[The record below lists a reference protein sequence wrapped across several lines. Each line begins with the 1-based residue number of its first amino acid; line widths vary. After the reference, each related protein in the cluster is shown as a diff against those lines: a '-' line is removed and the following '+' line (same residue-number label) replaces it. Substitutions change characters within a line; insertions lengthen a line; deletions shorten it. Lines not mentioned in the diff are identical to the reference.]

1 MAGIRAEGLV
11 DRPPFFVHFPDMSP
25 GSLFTRHFLGLLCW
39 FALASVPLGA
49 ADKEETLQ
57 VGKPRAD
64 EPAKPSEP
72 AKPTEVVP
80 KSSYCL
86 RARDFIKVG
95 VINEADTLIER
106 RINPDGTIDIPFL
119 KQLVP
124 IAGLTITEAQAE
136 ITKRFR
142 RYFKDPQVV
151 ITIVTYAERRVY
163 VSGYVGKPGPVNI
176 PPEETL
182 TLGKAL
188 SMAGGIMARGR
199 RSDVAIKRM
208 RDGKLV
214 TIVKD
219 VRKIDSGDE
228 PDFVLE
234 DDDAIYVDDSKF

>member
-1 MAGIRAEGLV
+1 
-11 DRPPFFVHFPDMSP
+11 
-25 GSLFTRHFLGLLCW
+25 
-39 FALASVPLGA
+39 
-49 ADKEETLQ
+49 
-57 VGKPRAD
+57 
-64 EPAKPSEP
+64 
-72 AKPTEVVP
+72 
-80 KSSYCL
+80 
-86 RARDFIKVG
+86 
-95 VINEADTLIER
+95 
-106 RINPDGTIDIPFL
+106 L
-119 KQLVP
+119 KTLVP

-142 RYFKDPQVV
+142 RYFKEPQVV
-151 ITIVTYAERRVY
+151 ITIVNYAERRVY

-176 PPEETL
+176 PPEENL

-188 SMAGGIMARGR
+188 SMAGGILARGR
-199 RSDVAIKRM
+199 RSDVAIKRT

>member
-1 MAGIRAEGLV
+1 M
-11 DRPPFFVHFPDMSP
+11 PF
-25 GSLFTRHFLGLLCW
+25 GNTFTRLACGFLCLW
-39 FALASVPLGA
+39 ALTAGRVAA

-57 VGKPRAD
+57 VGKARAE
-64 EPAKPSEP
+64 EPAKAPADP
-72 AKPTEVVP
+72 AKPADPAAKPAEP
-80 KSSYCL
+80 SQKSSYCL
-86 RARDFIKVG
+86 RPRDFIRVG
-95 VINEADTLIER
+95 VINELDTLIER

-136 ITKRFR
+136 ITKRYK
-142 RYFKDPQVV
+142 RYFKEPQVV
-151 ITIVTYAERRVY
+151 ITIVNYAERRVY
-163 VSGYVGKPGPVNI
+163 VSGYVGKPGPVPI
-176 PPEETL
+176 PPEENL

-188 SMAGGIMARGR
+188 SMAGGILARGR

>member
-1 MAGIRAEGLV
+1 MSFGPTFHRL
-11 DRPPFFVHFPDMSP
+11 FP
-25 GSLFTRHFLGLLCW
+25 GLLSLVVCAW
-39 FALASVPLGA
+39 APLWA
-49 ADKEETLQ
+49 AEKEETLQ
-57 VGKPRAD
+57 VGKPRA
-64 EPAKPSEP
+64 EEP
-72 AKPTEVVP
+72 AKPTEPTKSAEVTP

-86 RARDFIKVG
+86 RSRDFIKVG

-151 ITIVTYAERRVY
+151 ITIVAYAERRVY

-176 PPEETL
+176 PPEENL

-188 SMAGGIMARGR
+188 SMAGGILARGR
-199 RSDVAIKRM
+199 RSDVAVKRM

>member
-1 MAGIRAEGLV
+1 MRAEGLV

-25 GSLFTRHFLGLLCW
+25 GSTFTRHLLGLLCW

-57 VGKPRAD
+57 VGKPRAE

-72 AKPTEVVP
+72 AKPAEVTP

-86 RARDFIKVG
+86 RSRDFIKVG

>member
-1 MAGIRAEGLV
+1 MRAEGLV

-25 GSLFTRHFLGLLCW
+25 GSTFTRHLLGLLCW

-57 VGKPRAD
+57 VGKPRAE

-124 IAGLTITEAQAE
+124 IAGTLAE
-136 ITKRFR
+136 WLFR
-142 RYFKDPQVV
+142 ADSWFGAGPRW
-151 ITIVTYAERRVY
+151 
-163 VSGYVGKPGPVNI
+163 SGYIFLERSAFISARTPANSATTPRDAFSGTRWSSAASCRLEWCLVHMRFLMRITSSCTHFNHLC
-176 PPEETL
+176 L
-182 TLGKAL
+182 T
-188 SMAGGIMARGR
+188 SMQSLW
-199 RSDVAIKRM
+199 RSILNRSMERLWSRIK
-208 RDGKLV
+208 
-214 TIVKD
+214 
-219 VRKIDSGDE
+219 
-228 PDFVLE
+228 
-234 DDDAIYVDDSKF
+234 